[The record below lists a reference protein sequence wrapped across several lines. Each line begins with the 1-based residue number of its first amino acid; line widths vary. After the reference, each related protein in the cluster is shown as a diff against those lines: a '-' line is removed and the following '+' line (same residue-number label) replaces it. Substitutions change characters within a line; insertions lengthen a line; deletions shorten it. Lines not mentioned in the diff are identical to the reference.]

1 MQRNVLFIHG
11 GGGGAYE
18 ADKELAAS
26 LGRELG
32 TDYSVR
38 YPQMPDEEEAD
49 YEVWKAVIAREL
61 AAMRPAPVLAGH
73 SIGAS
78 VVIRVLAEGKTSG
91 LAGAFLVA
99 APFWHDH
106 KVWHWPEVEL
116 PPDAAEKLKGGP
128 PLFFYHGIDDETV
141 PVEHMALYARVC
153 PQATFR
159 RLKGRNHQLN
169 DDLSEVA
176 RDITQLGA

>member
-1 MQRNVLFIHG
+1 MQRDVLFIHG

-18 ADKELAAS
+18 ADKQLAAS
-26 LGRELG
+26 LRRELG
-32 TDYSVR
+32 ADYSVLH
-38 YPQMPDEEEAD
+38 PQMPDEEEPD
-49 YEVWKAVIAREL
+49 YETWKAVIVREL
-61 AAMRPAPVLAGH
+61 AAMGPAPVLTGH

-116 PPDAAEKLKGGP
+116 PPDAAEKLRGGP
-128 PLFFYHGIDDETV
+128 PLFFYHGIDDETI
-141 PVEHMALYARVC
+141 PVEHMALYARVA

-169 DDLSEVA
+169 DDMSEVA
-176 RDITQLGA
+176 RDIAQLGA